1 MVWTPSRFSGE
12 RPGFVAGVN
21 KRYAESTGTPIDPK
35 IISIAESQAAARK
48 ARAEELTEA
57 W

>member
-48 ARAEELTEA
+48 ARAEELTAA